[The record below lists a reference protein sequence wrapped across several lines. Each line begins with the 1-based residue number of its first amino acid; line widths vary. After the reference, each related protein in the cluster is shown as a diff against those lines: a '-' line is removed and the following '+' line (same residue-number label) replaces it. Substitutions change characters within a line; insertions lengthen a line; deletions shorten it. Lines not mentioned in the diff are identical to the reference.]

1 MENIMALKFNQ
12 AQGSAKKDK
21 IDQYTYKEGDN
32 VIRLVGDILPRY
44 VYWIKGENGKNIPM
58 ECLAYDR
65 ETETFNNKEK
75 DYVRDFFP
83 DLKCGWAYAIQ
94 GIDPADGNVKV
105 VNLKKKLMEQIMVA
119 AEDLGDPTDPETGWD
134 VCFQRVKTGPMAFN
148 VEYRLQALKC
158 KPRPLNET
166 ELAATAD
173 LRSMDDVLPR
183 PTADAQLELLQRV
196 TQPSEGAKHLLMLT
210 LSSVFLRRTLWL
222 SVGDRFPSFSMLGV
236 NDTDTIVDVDILL
249 NEWTV
254 MYFYPKDFTFICPT
268 EIVDMD
274 KLVHDADIIGVSADN
289 EFCKLAWKATE

>member
-1 MENIMALKFNQ
+1 MAIKFNQ
-12 AQGSAKKDK
+12 AQGSAKKEK

-32 VIRLVGDILPRY
+32 KFRLVGDILPRY

-65 ETETFNNKEK
+65 NTETFNNMEK

-94 GIDPADGNVKV
+94 AIDPADGNVKV

-119 AEDLGDPTDPETGWD
+119 AEDLGDPTDSETGWD

-158 KPRPLNET
+158 KPRALGEG
-166 ELAATAD
+166 ELAKIAD

-196 TQPSEGAKHLLMLT
+196 TQPADGAEA
-210 LSSVFLRRTLWL
+210 
-222 SVGDRFPSFSMLGV
+222 PS
-236 NDTDTIVDVDILL
+236 DVD
-249 NEWTV
+249 
-254 MYFYPKDFTFICPT
+254 
-268 EIVDMD
+268 
-274 KLVHDADIIGVSADN
+274 S
-289 EFCKLAWKATE
+289 EFSIS